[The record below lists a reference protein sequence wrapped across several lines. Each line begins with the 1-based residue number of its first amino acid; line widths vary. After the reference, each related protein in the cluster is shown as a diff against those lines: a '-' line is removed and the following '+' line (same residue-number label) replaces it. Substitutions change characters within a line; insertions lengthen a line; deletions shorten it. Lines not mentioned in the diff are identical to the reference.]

1 MQGCIEDPTIVCIEE
16 AAKEANY
23 IEETAKIILCT
34 KSRQMNTLAIEQI
47 VTFETKN

>member
-16 AAKEANY
+16 AAKETNY
-23 IEETAKIILCT
+23 IEETSKIILCT
-34 KSRQMNTLAIEQI
+34 KSRQMNTLANEQI